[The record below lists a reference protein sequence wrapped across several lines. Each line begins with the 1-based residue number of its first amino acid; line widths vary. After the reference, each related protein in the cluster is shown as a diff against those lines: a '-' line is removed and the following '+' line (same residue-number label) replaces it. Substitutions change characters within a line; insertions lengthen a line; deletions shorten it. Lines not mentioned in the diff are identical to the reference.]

1 MNSQVKTLSGMK
13 PVVFWVMKLPTK
25 SARHCICTPKPQKNG
40 GIGAVLED
48 RSAKCAPDCRESS
61 ILKKKENMHMLG
73 VVRHRIDSAARRL
86 LDLVQYSS
94 SAFLQPA
101 ATKLIGTAA
110 RSRALV
116 MLRRSCCSGLQLGV
130 SKGSVTAVRK
140 VVSEHHPFLC
150 SAELQLNVAVAK
162 CTLNS
167 CMKRRIGLPTEEVT
181 VRQPRAGS
189 EKK

>member
-1 MNSQVKTLSGMK
+1 MNSQVKTLSGVK
-13 PVVFWVMKLPTK
+13 PLFFRVMKLSTK
-25 SARHCICTPKPQKNG
+25 SARHYICTPKPQKNG

-48 RSAKCAPDCRESS
+48 EVGKMCTRLSREFDF
-61 ILKKKENMHMLG
+61 LKNEKMHMLG

-94 SAFLQPA
+94 SASLQPA

-110 RSRALV
+110 RSKALV
-116 MLRRSCCSGLQLGV
+116 MLRRSFYSGLQLGV
-130 SKGSVTAVRK
+130 SKGIVTAARK

-162 CTLNS
+162 CTLTAAWREELG
-167 CMKRRIGLPTEEVT
+167 CRQKR
-181 VRQPRAGS
+181 
-189 EKK
+189 